1 MKKRLQSL
9 GVTIP
14 SYLVDEVASQ
24 SSRIVPSDFSAFVEE
39 LKNRFGVSLD
49 AVILYGSCLRSR
61 NPADGV
67 VDLYAIVDDYRHAY
81 SSASLRRFNAWLPPN
96 VFYMEVKHNGM
107 MLRTKYAVIS
117 MADFERGIFNRF
129 HSYLWARFAQPVR
142 IIFARDENHR
152 EHLHYLLAAAVARF
166 LGEGIATLGACEVDA
181 ETIWTRS
188 LSLSYAAELR
198 PEKEN
203 RARQL
208 THLNL
213 GDFTRL
219 TTCVAASMFGMLEL
233 MPHSNYRCRVSPW
246 EQRRALRRW
255 WLRRWQGRVLSVLR
269 LSKAV
274 FTFKNCLDY
283 AAWKIQRHTGISIP
297 VTPELQRHPLLRG
310 SRLLWQLL
318 RRGVLR

>member
-14 SYLVDEVASQ
+14 SSLINEVASQ
-24 SSRIVPSDFSAFVEE
+24 SSRIIPSDFSLFVEE
-39 LKNRFGVSLD
+39 LANRFGASLD

-61 NPADGV
+61 NPAGGI
-67 VDLYAIVDDYRHAY
+67 VDLYAIVDDYHHAY
-81 SSASLRRFNAWLPPN
+81 ASAGLRRLNAWLPPN
-96 VFYMEVKHNGM
+96 VFYMEIKHDGNT
-107 MLRTKYAVIS
+107 LRTKYAVIS
-117 MADFERGIFNRF
+117 MAEFERGIFNWF

-142 IIFARDENHR
+142 IIFARDESHR
-152 EHLHYLLAAAVARF
+152 EHMNYLLAAAVVRF
-166 LGEGIATLGACEVDA
+166 LGEGIATLGSCETDA
-181 ETIWTRS
+181 ETIWTKS
-188 LSLSYAAELR
+188 LSLAYAAELR

-219 TTCVAASMFGMLEL
+219 TTSVVPSMSGMLDL
-233 MPHSNYRCRVSPW
+233 MPHGYYRCRVSSW

-255 WLRRWQGRVLSVLR
+255 RLRRWQGRVLSVLR

-283 AAWKIQRHTGISIP
+283 AAWKIQRHTGVNIP
-297 VTPELQRHPLLRG
+297 VTPDLQRHPILQG
-310 SRLLWQLL
+310 SRLLWHLL

>member
-14 SYLVDEVASQ
+14 SSLINEVASQ
-24 SSRIVPSDFSAFVEE
+24 SSRIIPSDFSLFVEE
-39 LKNRFGVSLD
+39 LKNRFGASLE

-67 VDLYAIVDDYRHAY
+67 VDLYAVVDDYRHAY
-81 SSASLRRFNAWLPPN
+81 SSAGLRRLNAWLPPN
-96 VFYMEVKHNGM
+96 VFYMEMKREDVT
-107 MLRTKYAVIS
+107 LRTKYAVIS
-117 MADFERGIFNRF
+117 MADFETGIFNWF

-142 IIFARDENHR
+142 IIFARDESQRDHM
-152 EHLHYLLAAAVARF
+152 HYLLAAAVIRF
-166 LGEGIATLGACEVDA
+166 LGEGIATLGFCEADA
-181 ETIWTRS
+181 ETIWTKS
-188 LSLSYAAELR
+188 LSLAYAAELR

-219 TTCVAASMFGMLEL
+219 TACVAPSISGMLEL
-233 MPHSNYRCRVSPW
+233 LPHGYYRCRVSPS

-255 WLRRWQGRVLSVLR
+255 RLRRWQGRALSVLR

-283 AAWKIQRHTGISIP
+283 GANTKSVVQHFS
-297 VTPELQRHPLLRG
+297 
-310 SRLLWQLL
+310 
-318 RRGVLR
+318 